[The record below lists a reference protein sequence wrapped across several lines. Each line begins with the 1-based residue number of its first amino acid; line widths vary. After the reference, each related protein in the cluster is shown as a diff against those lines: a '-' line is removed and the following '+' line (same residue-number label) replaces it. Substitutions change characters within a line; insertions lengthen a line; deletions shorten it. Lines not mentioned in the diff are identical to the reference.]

1 MENYAIGPGEV
12 IDRNFNF
19 GRKLVKKYL
28 QYSIPCNSV
37 LDLGAG
43 HGHDLMAARELNP
56 DAELQAIELC
66 REYSHELAAQ
76 GFSVYNIDIEKDPLP
91 FEPESVDVVI
101 ANQILEHTKEI
112 FWIFH
117 EITRVLP
124 VGGKVIIGVPNLASL
139 HNRIL
144 LLFGKQPSPIKSH
157 SAHIRGFTRGDI
169 LNFLENCFPQGY
181 KLRAFGGSNF
191 YPFPP
196 AIARPLARLFP
207 TFAWGIFFLLEK
219 QKNYSGEFLGF
230 PVKQKLETNFY
241 LGEK

>member
-1 MENYAIGPGEV
+1 MENYAIGHGDV
-12 IDRNFNF
+12 IDRNLNF

-28 QYSIPCNSV
+28 KYSIPYSSV
-37 LDLGAG
+37 LDVGAG
-43 HGHDLMAARELNP
+43 HGHDLMAARKINP
-56 DAELQAIELC
+56 EAGFNAIESY

-76 GFSVYNIDIEKDPLP
+76 GFSVYNIDIEKDSLP

-101 ANQILEHTKEI
+101 LNQILEHTKEI

-117 EITRVLP
+117 EVSRVLP
-124 VGGKVIIGVPNLASL
+124 VGGKAIVGVPNLASL

-144 LLFGKQPSPIKSH
+144 LLFGRQPSPIKSY

-196 AIARPLARLFP
+196 VIAKPLATIFP
-207 TFAWGIFFLLEK
+207 AMAWSIFLMLEK
-219 QKNYSGEFLGF
+219 QKEYKGEFLEF
-230 PVKQKLETNFY
+230 PVVRRLETNFY
-241 LGEK
+241 VGK